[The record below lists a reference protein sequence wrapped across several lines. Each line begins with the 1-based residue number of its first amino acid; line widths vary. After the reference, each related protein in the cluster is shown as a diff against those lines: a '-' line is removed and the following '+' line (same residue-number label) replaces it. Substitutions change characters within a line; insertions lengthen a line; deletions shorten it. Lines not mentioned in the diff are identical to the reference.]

1 MHRVDSVVAGYKII
15 GASEMVEIKFKGFK
29 WMKTFDVDFVA
40 TGPVNGQREFI
51 NEISSRFI

>member
-1 MHRVDSVVAGYKII
+1 MVAGYKMI
-15 GASEMVEIKFKGFK
+15 GASEMVEIKFKRLK

-51 NEISSRFI
+51 NEMSSRYI